1 MVSFDSLSI
10 DNNCETEMVG
20 QVGSKND
27 ALDGSPDPLM
37 ESGNFLVGGGGGNV
51 ECGAVFCMGRMQY

>member
-1 MVSFDSLSI
+1 
-10 DNNCETEMVG
+10 MVG

-37 ESGNFLVGGGGGNV
+37 ESGNFFGGGR
-51 ECGAVFCMGRMQY
+51 GRE